1 MSTIYDPP
9 AVAEPGQPTSPYSPY
24 SPWPGS
30 GGPAGPGGPGDYGP
44 WGQGPSQPPRRSR
57 HRFGLAA
64 TAIVVGLGTFFAVK
78 ASGVADNHTALTPG
92 EIAAQTDPGLVDIY
106 TNLALEGG
114 QAAGTGQVLTSN
126 GEVLT
131 NNHVITGATSIRAM
145 DIGNGRTYTAKVV
158 GYDRTKDV
166 AVIQLQHA
174 SGLQTISTGD
184 SSSAGI
190 GDRVVALGNALGK
203 GGTPSMATGHVTGLN
218 ASITAS
224 DASAGTSEHL
234 TGLIHHD
241 APIQPGDS
249 GGPLVNSAGQ
259 VIGMNTAASTG
270 GQFQFQQGATQ
281 AFAIPIDD
289 ALSIA
294 RQIEAGQASA
304 TVHIGATGL
313 LGVEILS
320 QSAAAQNGIQAGSG
334 AAVQQVISGT
344 PAAKAGITG
353 GSVITSAAGH
363 KVTSPSALQTAL
375 GTHHPGDS
383 ISISWTDGSGQAHSG
398 TVTLINGPAA

>member
-1 MSTIYDPP
+1 MSTIYEPP
-9 AVAEPGQPTSPYSPY
+9 AVAEPGQPMPPYP
-24 SPWPGS
+24 PWAGS
-30 GGPAGPGGPGDYGP
+30 GSPAGPGGPGGYGG
-44 WGQGPSQPPRRSR
+44 WGQGPSQPPRHSR

-78 ASGVADNHTALTPG
+78 ASGIAATSTALTPA

-114 QAAGTGQVLTSN
+114 EAAGTGQVLTAS

-131 NNHVITGATSIRAM
+131 NNHVITGATSIRAE

-158 GYDRTKDV
+158 GYDRTKDI

-174 SGLQTISTGD
+174 SGLQTVTTGD
-184 SSSAGI
+184 SSSAGV
-190 GDRVVALGNALGK
+190 GERVVALGNAGGK
-203 GGTPSMATGHVTGLN
+203 GGTPSMATGHITGLN

-234 TGLIHHD
+234 TGLIHHN

-249 GGPLVNSAGQ
+249 GGPLVNTAGQ
-259 VIGMNTAASTG
+259 VIGINTAASTG

-281 AFAIPIDD
+281 AFAIPIDE
-289 ALSIA
+289 ALA
-294 RQIEAGQASA
+294 LAGQIEAGHASA
-304 TVHIGATGL
+304 AVHLGATGL

-320 QSAAAQNGIQAGSG
+320 QGDASQNGIHAGSG
-334 AAVQQVISGT
+334 AAVQQVVPGT

-363 KVTSPSALQTAL
+363 KVTSPSGLQAALEP
-375 GTHHPGDS
+375 HHPGDS
-383 ISISWTDGSGQAHSG
+383 ISIGWTDSAGQAHTA

>member
-9 AVAEPGQPTSPYSPY
+9 AVAEPGQPMPPYT
-24 SPWPGS
+24 PWPGS
-30 GGPAGPGGPGDYGP
+30 GSPAGPGGPGGYGG
-44 WGQGPSQPPRRSR
+44 WGQGPIPPPRRSR

-78 ASGVADNHTALTPG
+78 ASGVADSSAVLTPA

-106 TNLALEGG
+106 TNLALAGG
-114 QAAGTGQVLTSN
+114 QAAGTGQVLTAT

-131 NNHVITGATSIRAM
+131 NNHVITGATSIRAR
-145 DIGNGRTYTAKVV
+145 DVGNGRTYVAKVV

-166 AVIQLQHA
+166 AVIQLQQA
-174 SGLQTISTGD
+174 SGLQTVTTGD
-184 SSSAGI
+184 SSSAGV
-190 GDRVVALGNALGK
+190 GDRVVALGNAQGK
-203 GGTPSMATGHVTGLN
+203 GGTPSLATGHITGLN

-249 GGPLVNSAGQ
+249 GGPLVNTSGQ
-259 VIGMNTAASTG
+259 VVGINTAAQSG

-281 AFAIPIDD
+281 AFAIPIDE

-294 RQIEAGQASA
+294 GQIEAGKASA
-304 TVHIGATGL
+304 TVHLGATGL

-320 QSAAAQNGIQAGSG
+320 QSDAQQNGIRAGSG
-334 AAVQQVISGT
+334 AAVQQAIQGT
-344 PAAKAGITG
+344 PAAKAGITS

-363 KVTSPSALQTAL
+363 KVTSPSGLQVAL

-383 ISISWTDGSGQAHSG
+383 ISISWTDSSGQAHTA
-398 TVTLINGPAA
+398 TVTLVTGPAA